1 MESVKPRFGHVSRAA
16 DLCERGHVSQG
27 EVLHVHIVPAA
38 RAVPR
43 VEVVPEDGEAVPQPH
58 RHLRH
63 EGEEVAGRATRVL
76 AQLRT
81 GVRPGRVE
89 VPRGSFQKC
98 AIYLVVI

>member
-1 MESVKPRFGHVSRAA
+1 MESVKPRLGHESCAA

-81 GVRPGRVE
+81 GVRPCRVE

-98 AIYLVVI
+98 AI

>member
-16 DLCERGHVSQG
+16 DLCERGHVSPGQ
-27 EVLHVHIVPAA
+27 VLHVHVVPAA

-63 EGEEVAGRATRVL
+63 EGEEVAGRAPGVL

-89 VPRGSFQKC
+89 VPGGAVQGR